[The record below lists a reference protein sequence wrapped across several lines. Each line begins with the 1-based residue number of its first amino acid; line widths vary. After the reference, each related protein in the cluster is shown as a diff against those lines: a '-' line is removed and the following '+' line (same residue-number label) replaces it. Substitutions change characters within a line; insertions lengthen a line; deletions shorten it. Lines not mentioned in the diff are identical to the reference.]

1 MNAALATAPIGV
13 IEATTDGEITA
24 VNERAAT
31 LIETAPEAAVGEPL
45 ATGFPASAAD
55 HLSGVLD
62 DEPTPTAFEE
72 YYPRIDRWLA
82 VDVQVDDGL
91 RLFVRETTE
100 KHDLRQ
106 HAEQLDRRLDRV
118 QRIDALI
125 VRVLQHVIGAADR
138 EEIARS
144 VCERLGGADRYDF
157 VWVGNREFNTDRLR
171 VVDTAGTAPELRDRI
186 DTALGETDSLPG
198 QRAVE
203 SGETQMIDAFADD
216 TSLHRG
222 VRQAAFAS
230 GLQSCLAVPLAYQ
243 ETVYGVLSVYAG
255 QAEGFSEQERAG
267 LETLGRVAGFAIRSI
282 RQEDLLVADTVT
294 EVTLS
299 VTGESI
305 PLDRAAAETETTFS
319 LSGAV
324 PRGDGPVIC
333 YVTPESD
340 VVAVADDEDDEDDG
354 DDDEGAPDTD
364 PSANGAT
371 DDDTTDDDTTAAT
384 DAADGAPTT
393 RTIEQTLEAYEQ
405 VTDVS
410 WIRVGD
416 DPLLQVT
423 VAGETPV
430 TALTGWGASIQSATY
445 RGGST
450 RVVAEAPPEESVR
463 RLLETVDDVV
473 ADTDLLAKEATTPSP
488 EPVAAFRN
496 ELADRLTDR
505 QQAALR
511 AAYLADYFESPRG
524 STAAEVADS
533 LDIAGPTL
541 LYHLRR
547 AQRKLIAA
555 FLATDPATPAGSD
568 Q

>member
-1 MNAALATAPIGV
+1 MNEALASAPIGV

-31 LIETAPEAAVGEPL
+31 LIETAPAAAVGEPL

-55 HLSGVLD
+55 HLSEILD

-82 VDVQVDDGL
+82 VDVQADDGL

-100 KHDLRQ
+100 KHALQQRV
-106 HAEQLDRRLDRV
+106 EGLDRRLDRV

-138 EEIARS
+138 EEIAQS
-144 VCERLGGADRYDF
+144 VCKRLGGADRYDF

-198 QRAVE
+198 QRAVDT
-203 SGETQMIDAFADD
+203 GETQVIDAFADD
-216 TSLHRG
+216 ASSPRG

-230 GLQSCLAVPLAYQ
+230 GLQSCLAVPLQYQ

-299 VTGESI
+299 VSGESI

-340 VVAVADDEDDEDDG
+340 IVAVADDGDDEDDG
-354 DDDEGAPDTD
+354 DNEGTPDTD
-364 PSANGAT
+364 PSSAANGAT
-371 DDDTTDDDTTAAT
+371 DETTATTDDETT
-384 DAADGAPTT
+384 DDGTPTT
-393 RTIEQTLEAYEQ
+393 RTIEQTLAAYEQ

-410 WIRVGD
+410 WIRAGD

-450 RVVAEAPPEESVR
+450 RIVAEAPPEENTR

-555 FLATDPATPAGSD
+555 FLATDPATPAGGD

>member
-1 MNAALATAPIGV
+1 
-13 IEATTDGEITA
+13 
-24 VNERAAT
+24 
-31 LIETAPEAAVGEPL
+31 
-45 ATGFPASAAD
+45 
-55 HLSGVLD
+55 
-62 DEPTPTAFEE
+62 
-72 YYPRIDRWLA
+72 
-82 VDVQVDDGL
+82 
-91 RLFVRETTE
+91 
-100 KHDLRQ
+100 
-106 HAEQLDRRLDRV
+106 
-118 QRIDALI
+118 
-125 VRVLQHVIGAADR
+125 
-138 EEIARS
+138 
-144 VCERLGGADRYDF
+144 
-157 VWVGNREFNTDRLR
+157 
-171 VVDTAGTAPELRDRI
+171 
-186 DTALGETDSLPG
+186 
-198 QRAVE
+198 
-203 SGETQMIDAFADD
+203 
-216 TSLHRG
+216 
-222 VRQAAFAS
+222 
-230 GLQSCLAVPLAYQ
+230 
-243 ETVYGVLSVYAG
+243 
-255 QAEGFSEQERAG
+255 
-267 LETLGRVAGFAIRSI
+267 
-282 RQEDLLVADTVT
+282 
-294 EVTLS
+294 VTLS
-299 VTGESI
+299 VSGESI

-340 VVAVADDEDDEDDG
+340 IVAVADDGDDEDNEDDENEE
-354 DDDEGAPDTD
+354 EG
-364 PSANGAT
+364 
-371 DDDTTDDDTTAAT
+371 TAAT
-384 DAADGAPTT
+384 DPSSAAAEGTPTT
-393 RTIEQTLEAYEQ
+393 RTIEQTLAAYEQ

-410 WIRVGD
+410 WIRAGD

-430 TALTGWGASIQSATY
+430 TALTGWGASITSATY

-450 RVVAEAPPEESVR
+450 RIVAEAPPEENTR

>member
-1 MNAALATAPIGV
+1 MNEALASAPIGV

-31 LIETAPEAAVGEPL
+31 LIETAPAAAVGEPL

-55 HLSGVLD
+55 HLSEILD

-82 VDVQVDDGL
+82 VDVQADDGL

-100 KHDLRQ
+100 KHALQQRV
-106 HAEQLDRRLDRV
+106 EGLDRRLDRV

-138 EEIARS
+138 EEIAQS
-144 VCERLGGADRYDF
+144 VCKRLGGADRYDF

-198 QRAVE
+198 QRAVDT
-203 SGETQMIDAFADD
+203 GETQVIDAFADD
-216 TSLHRG
+216 ASSPRG

-230 GLQSCLAVPLAYQ
+230 GLQSCLAVPLQYQ

-299 VTGESI
+299 VSGESI

-340 VVAVADDEDDEDDG
+340 IVAVADDGDDEDNEDDENEE
-354 DDDEGAPDTD
+354 EG
-364 PSANGAT
+364 
-371 DDDTTDDDTTAAT
+371 TAAT
-384 DAADGAPTT
+384 DPSSAAAEGTPTT
-393 RTIEQTLEAYEQ
+393 RTIEQTLAAYEQ

-410 WIRVGD
+410 WIRAGD

-430 TALTGWGASIQSATY
+430 TALTGWGASITSATY

-450 RVVAEAPPEESVR
+450 RIVAEAPPEENTR

-555 FLATDPATPAGSD
+555 FLATDPATPAGGD

>member
-1 MNAALATAPIGV
+1 MSPHVVHTSNEPMKEALATAPIGV
-13 IEATTDGEITA
+13 IEATVDGEITA

-31 LIETAPEAAVGEPL
+31 LIETAPETAVGEPL

-55 HLSGVLD
+55 HLSSILD

-91 RLFVRETTE
+91 RLFIRETTE

-106 HAEQLDRRLDRV
+106 RAERLDRRLDRV

-157 VWVGNREFNTDRLR
+157 VWVGTREFNTDRLR

-198 QRAVE
+198 QRAVDT
-203 SGETQMIDAFADD
+203 GETQMIDAFADD
-216 TSLHRG
+216 ASSPRG

-230 GLQSCLAVPLAYQ
+230 GLQSCLAVPLEYQ
-243 ETVYGVLSVYAG
+243 ETVYGVVSVYAG
-255 QAEGFSEQERAG
+255 QADGFSEQERAG

-282 RQEDLLVADTVT
+282 RQEDLLGADTVT

-299 VTGESI
+299 VSGESI
-305 PLDRAAAETETTFS
+305 PLDHAAAETDTTFS

-324 PRGDGPVIC
+324 PRGDGPVIW
-333 YVTPESD
+333 YGTPESD
-340 VVAVADDEDDEDDG
+340 VAAVADDEGDEDD
-354 DDDEGAPDTD
+354 ADTD
-364 PSANGAT
+364 LSA
-371 DDDTTDDDTTAAT
+371 
-384 DAADGAPTT
+384 DAADGDPTT
-393 RTIEQTLEAYEQ
+393 HTIEQTLEASEQ

-410 WIRVGD
+410 WIRIGD

-430 TALTGWGASIQSATY
+430 TALTGWGASITSATY

-450 RVVAEAPPEESVR
+450 RIVAEAPPEESVR
-463 RLLETVDDVV
+463 RLIETVDDVV

-547 AQRKLIAA
+547 AQRKLVGA
-555 FLATDPATPAGSD
+555 FLATDPATPAGGD

>member
-1 MNAALATAPIGV
+1 MNEALASAPIGV

-31 LIETAPEAAVGEPL
+31 LIETAPAAAVGEPL

-55 HLSGVLD
+55 HLSEILD

-82 VDVQVDDGL
+82 VDVQADDGL

-100 KHDLRQ
+100 KHALQQRV
-106 HAEQLDRRLDRV
+106 EGLDRRLDRV

-138 EEIARS
+138 EEIAQS

-198 QRAVE
+198 QRAVDI
-203 SGETQMIDAFADD
+203 GETQVIDAFADD
-216 TSLHRG
+216 ASSPRG

-230 GLQSCLAVPLAYQ
+230 GLQSCLAVPLQYQ

-299 VTGESI
+299 VSGESI

-340 VVAVADDEDDEDDG
+340 VVAVAGDGDDEDNEDDENEE
-354 DDDEGAPDTD
+354 EG
-364 PSANGAT
+364 
-371 DDDTTDDDTTAAT
+371 TAAT
-384 DAADGAPTT
+384 DPSSAAAEGTPTT
-393 RTIEQTLEAYEQ
+393 RTIEQTLAAYEQ

-410 WIRVGD
+410 WIRAGD

-430 TALTGWGASIQSATY
+430 TALTGWGASITSATY

-450 RVVAEAPPEESVR
+450 RIVAEAPPEENTR

-555 FLATDPATPAGSD
+555 FLATDPATPAGGD